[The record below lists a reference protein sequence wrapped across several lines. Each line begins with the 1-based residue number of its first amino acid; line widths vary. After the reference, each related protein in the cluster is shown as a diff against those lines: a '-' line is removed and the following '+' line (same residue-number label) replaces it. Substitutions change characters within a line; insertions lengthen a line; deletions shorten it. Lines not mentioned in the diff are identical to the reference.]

1 MKQHVYLQADFP
13 GQTLEKVVLVSFQ
26 SGYIFIQTDKTLYT
40 PNSKVHYRI
49 FGVTPDMKPVG
60 ENTGTDS
67 TISIEIVTPD
77 NIILQHSDS
86 VTMTSGM
93 YSGHYALGEI
103 VSTGVWKL
111 VAMFQSNPQQTFS
124 AEFEVKEY
132 VLPSFEVK
140 LTPSSNFFYVDSEEF
155 TVDIAATYLFGQEVE
170 GTAYVVF
177 GVICEGQKKSFSAS
191 LQRVQI
197 QRGKGKASLRQNH
210 ITQTYSN
217 ILDLEKKFLYVA
229 VSVLT
234 DTGSEM
240 VEAELR
246 GIQIVQSPYTI
257 HFKRTPKYF
266 KPGMT
271 FDVWIEV
278 LNPDESPAAGVPVV
292 VIPGD
297 DSGITE
303 DNGMARL
310 TINTVAMQKT
320 LEITAKTL
328 DRRISDKRQTS
339 ANMTAF
345 PYQTN
350 SNHYIHISVDA
361 TEMKLGKN
369 LKVLL
374 YLNTKGN
381 HDITLL
387 ILSRGQLVDFK
398 RKRTEGQLLIAAI
411 FPIDR
416 EMLPSFRVVAY
427 YHPTADEV
435 VSDSVW
441 VNVKVSC
448 MGMLRL
454 EPTRHVPSYEPSKM
468 FGMRVTGDPGAT
480 VGLVAV
486 DKGVY
491 VLNNKLRLTQKK
503 IWDIVEEHDTGC
515 TPGGGKDSMG
525 VFFDAGLLFVTSTAS
540 GTPYRQGLKCAAPE
554 RKKRAATLMEV
565 TTSMLS
571 RYQEKTERECCLDGM
586 KEIPVSYSC
595 ERRMNYIVD
604 GQACKDA
611 FLYCCT
617 EMKKVRKERREE
629 NLQLARSE
637 DNDSDYLDSTEIVS
651 RTKFPESWEWT
662 IITLPACSPV
672 TPNCET
678 TSISKGVPLPGS
690 ITTWQFTGISLS
702 RTRGICV
709 GEPMSVIVKKEFFID
724 LRLPYSAVRDEQ
736 LEIKAILHNYS
747 PESVTV
753 RVELIEEEHVCSAA
767 SRRGKYRQEVTI
779 RAETSRSV
787 PFVIIPMKD
796 GERTIE
802 VKAAVKGSSISDG
815 IIKKLLVVPKGVLI
829 KTPIVIPID
838 PTKIGVDGKQEQT
851 INSGIARSD
860 VVPNTPT
867 STQIYVMGREQVS
880 VLVENVISG
889 SSMASF
895 ILQPSGCGEQNMIT
909 MTLPVIATTY
919 LDKTNQWET
928 VGFQKRDEALGH
940 ITTGYHNEL
949 AYRNDDGSFS
959 TFVNGIN
966 STWLT
971 AYVLKVFSMSHPLV
985 KVENNVLCNA
995 VNFLILKTQEPDGKF
1010 CEVGRVVHGEMIGD
1024 VAGKDSDVSLT
1035 AFCLIAM
1042 QESKSICNES
1052 VNSLSSSIDKAVAY
1066 LEKRL
1071 PNVTNPYAI
1080 AMSSYALSIENKL
1093 NKQLLYNF
1101 VSSDL
1106 AHWTVPSGDIYT
1118 LEATAYAL
1126 LALVKA
1132 KALEDAGRVVRW
1144 FNQQDFVGGG
1154 YGSTQATIT
1163 VYQAVAEYW
1172 AIAKEPEYDLNV
1184 EIKVQGRLKSVRFS
1198 FNRNNHYA
1206 TRRENLK
1213 DINQNVTVVAT
1224 GTGEATLKMVSL
1236 YYAEPKLTESDCKR
1250 FNLSVELIPEQ
1261 MGEDNRV
1268 YKLKIEVLHKNSSH
1282 DASMSILDIGLL
1294 TGFTPNKDD
1303 LDALSSGHA
1312 RIISKYEMNKFLSE
1326 RGSLILY
1333 LDKVS
1338 HSEPEEIS
1346 FRIHQ
1351 EIKVGVVQP
1360 AAVSVYEYYDQT
1372 HCVKFYHP
1380 ERKAGH
1386 LLRLCNGED
1395 CPCAEEN
1402 CSMQKKGDISNE
1414 LRTQTVCESTRTHK
1428 IEFVYKVKVEE
1439 FQQDSTTDRYT
1450 MRIEEI
1456 IKEGNTDVGA
1466 LGKLRI
1472 FLTFPHCR
1480 AALNLIK
1487 GKTYLIMGSSRDIR
1501 RVEQHKTYQYVLGE
1515 RTWVEY
1521 WPTPGEC
1528 QLDHRNTCLG
1538 LEDMVETYREFR
1550 CED

>member
-1 MKQHVYLQADFP
+1 MRGTLLLLLAALASLTFPADAGPLKVLSAPNLLRVGTTENIFVECQDCSGGDMNVRIVVINHPTKSKELTHTTVTLNNANKFQAFGQISIPTADFSRDPTMKQYVYLQAQFP
-13 GQTLEKVVLVSFQ
+13 DRTLEKVVLVSFQ

-40 PNSKVHYRI
+40 PNSKVQYRI
-49 FGVTPDMKPVG
+49 FGVTPGMEPVEG
-60 ENTGTDS
+60 NGGNQADS
-67 TISIEIVTPD
+67 TISLEIVTPD
-77 NIILQHSDS
+77 NIVLPIDSENVILK
-86 VTMTSGM
+86 SGM

-140 LTPSSNFFYVDSEEF
+140 LTPSSNFYYVDSKEF

-170 GTAYVVF
+170 GTAFVVF
-177 GVICEGQKKSFSAS
+177 GVIREGQKKSFPAS
-191 LQRVQI
+191 LQRSQI
-197 QRGKGKASLRQNH
+197 HKGIGNATLRQNH
-210 ITQTYSN
+210 ITQTFPD
-217 ILDLEKKFLYVA
+217 ILELEKSSLYVA

-234 DTGSEM
+234 DSGSEM

-278 LNPDESPAAGVPVV
+278 LNPNESPAAGVPVV
-292 VIPGD
+292 VNPGEVN
-297 DSGITE
+297 GITE

-310 TINTVAMQKT
+310 TINTVALQKT
-320 LEITAKTL
+320 LEINAKTL
-328 DRRISDKRQTS
+328 DQRISNNRQTS
-339 ANMTAF
+339 ASMTAF
-345 PYQTN
+345 PYRTN

-369 LKVLL
+369 LKVNLN
-374 YLNTKGN
+374 LNTKPNDN
-381 HDITLL
+381 HDITFL
-387 ILSRGQLVDFK
+387 ILSRGQLVKFE
-398 RKRTEGQLLIAAI
+398 RKRTEGQVLIAAI
-411 FPIDR
+411 FPVTKN
-416 EMLPSFRVVAY
+416 MLPSFRIVAY
-427 YHPTADEV
+427 YHPTDNEV

-448 MGMLRL
+448 MGTLRL
-454 EPTRHVPSYEPSKM
+454 EPTRDVPSYEPRKT

-515 TPGGGKDSMG
+515 TPGGGKDSMA
-525 VFFDAGLLFVTSTAS
+525 VFFDAGLLFETSTAS
-540 GTPYRQGLKCAAPE
+540 GTPYRQELKCAVPN

-565 TTSMLS
+565 TTSLLS
-571 RYQEKTERECCLDGM
+571 RYQEKIERECCLDGM

-595 ERRMNYIVD
+595 ERRMDYIVD

-611 FLYCCT
+611 FLHCCT

-637 DNDSDYLDSTEIVS
+637 DDDNNYMDSADIVT
-651 RTKFPESWEWT
+651 RTNFPESWEWT
-662 IITLPACSPV
+662 KITLPACSPG

-678 TSISKGVPLPGS
+678 TSISKSVPLPDS

-702 RTRGICV
+702 RTHGICV
-709 GEPMSVIVKKEFFID
+709 GEPMSVIVKKDFFID

-747 PESVTV
+747 PDPVTV

-767 SRRGKYRQEVTI
+767 SRRGNYRQEVTI
-779 RAETSRSV
+779 RKETSRSV

-802 VKAAVKGSSISDG
+802 VKAAVKGSSLSDG
-815 IIKKLLVVPKGVLI
+815 IRKKLLVVPKGVLI
-829 KTPIVIPID
+829 KTPTVISID
-838 PTKIGVDGKQEQT
+838 PTKIGVGGKQEQT

-860 VVPNTPT
+860 LVPNTPT
-867 STQIYVMGREQVS
+867 STQISVMGREQVS

-889 SSMASF
+889 SSMASL
-895 ILQPSGCGEQNMIT
+895 IRQPYGCGEQNMIT
-909 MTLPVIATTY
+909 MTLPVIAATY

-928 VGFQKRDEALGH
+928 VGFQKRDEALQH
-940 ITTGYHNEL
+940 IRTGYTNEL
-949 AYRNDDGSFS
+949 AFRNKQDGSFS
-959 TFVNGIN
+959 TFVNRGK

-971 AYVLKVFSMSHPLV
+971 AYVVKVFSMSYPLV
-985 KVENNVLCNA
+985 AVQKDVICNA
-995 VNFLILKTQEPDGKF
+995 VKFLILTAQRPDGEFK
-1010 CEVGRVVHGEMIGD
+1010 EVGGVVHGEMIGD
-1024 VAGKDSDVSLT
+1024 VAGKDSAVSMT

-1042 QESKSICNES
+1042 QESKTICTES
-1052 VNSLSSSIDKAVAY
+1052 VNSLPGSIDKAVGY
-1066 LEKRL
+1066 LERQL
-1071 PNVTNPYAI
+1071 PTVTNPYAI
-1080 AMSSYALSIENKL
+1080 AMSSYALSNENKL
-1093 NKQLLYNF
+1093 NRELLYKF
-1101 VSSDL
+1101 VSPDL
-1106 AHWTVPSGDIYT
+1106 AHWTVPGGHVYT

-1132 KALEDAGRVVRW
+1132 KALEDARPVVRW
-1144 FNQQDFVGGG
+1144 FNKQQKVGGG

-1163 VYQAVAEYW
+1163 VYQAVSEYW

-1184 EIKVQGRLKSVRFS
+1184 DIMVQGRSKPVRFN

-1206 TRRENLK
+1206 TRRENVK

-1224 GTGEATLKMVSL
+1224 GTGEATLTMVSL
-1236 YYAEPKLTESDCKR
+1236 YYAEPKIKESDCKR
-1250 FNLSVELIPEQ
+1250 FQLSVELIPEQ

-1268 YKLKIEVLHKNSSH
+1268 YRLRIEVLYKNSSH

-1294 TGFTPNKDD
+1294 TGFTPNKED
-1303 LDALSSGHA
+1303 LDALSTGPA
-1312 RIISKYEMNKFLSE
+1312 RVISKYEMNKFLSE
-1326 RGSLILY
+1326 RGSLIIY

-1338 HSEPEEIS
+1338 HREQEEIS

-1351 EIKVGVVQP
+1351 EIKVGVMQP

-1395 CPCAEEN
+1395 CPCAEGEH
-1402 CSMQKKGDISNE
+1402 IS
-1414 LRTQTVCESTRTHK
+1414 S
-1428 IEFVYKVKVEE
+1428 
-1439 FQQDSTTDRYT
+1439 
-1450 MRIEEI
+1450 I
-1456 IKEGNTDVGA
+1456 I
-1466 LGKLRI
+1466 LHHL
-1472 FLTFPHCR
+1472 
-1480 AALNLIK
+1480 
-1487 GKTYLIMGSSRDIR
+1487 
-1501 RVEQHKTYQYVLGE
+1501 
-1515 RTWVEY
+1515 
-1521 WPTPGEC
+1521 
-1528 QLDHRNTCLG
+1528 
-1538 LEDMVETYREFR
+1538 
-1550 CED
+1550 